1 MTGPRA
7 EKARMRIYITGKLS
21 SSCGMQ
27 MEKTGSGGFTLI
39 ELTMVILLL
48 GMFLSL
54 TIPRLG
60 DSVLKDSLKNSSR
73 KMIGYITELRNM
85 AIRDNIDY
93 YLSLDIDSN
102 RLWIEPA
109 ITDVE
114 ELEDIQER
122 AYTFPEKVRI
132 IDILFRDEGEK
143 TSGIISIRFTRE
155 GYIRP
160 SIIHLG
166 SKDGREFTFV
176 LHPFLGKVE
185 LMEDHVDFEDLDG
198 EI

>member
-1 MTGPRA
+1 MTGSRA
-7 EKARMRIYITGKLS
+7 EKARMRMFITGKRS
-21 SSCGMQ
+21 SPCGMQ
-27 MEKTGSGGFTLI
+27 RGNTGSGGFTLI

-60 DSVLKDSLKNSSR
+60 DSVFKDSLKNSSR

-109 ITDVE
+109 VTDVE
-114 ELEDIQER
+114 EREDIQER
-122 AYTFPEKVRI
+122 AYTFPEEVRI

-143 TSGIISIRFTRE
+143 TSGIASIRFTRE

-166 SKDGREFTFV
+166 SKDGRKFTFV
-176 LHPFLGKVE
+176 LRPFLGKVE
-185 LMEDHVDFEDLDG
+185 LMEDYVDFEDLDG